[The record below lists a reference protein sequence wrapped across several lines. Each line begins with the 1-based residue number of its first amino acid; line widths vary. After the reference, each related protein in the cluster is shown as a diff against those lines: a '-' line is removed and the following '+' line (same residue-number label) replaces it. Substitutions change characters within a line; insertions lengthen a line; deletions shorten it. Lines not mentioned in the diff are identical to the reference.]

1 MSDTNGRY
9 VKVDLT
15 QEECDAVATLC
26 ELVPVMLD
34 TVGSSVPNSAKLNLL
49 AKLNGVRFKM
59 STAAILFDGGVQ
71 PNQLNTLAL
80 DLAKRN

>member
-15 QEECDAVATLC
+15 QEECEAVATLC

-34 TVGSSVPNSAKLNLL
+34 QVGSAVPVSARMNLL

-59 STAAILFDGGVQ
+59 STAAILFAGGK